1 MKSSSMDDISASRRS
16 SQYGLGGRLTPEE
29 DPLAKIKVVGVGGG
43 GQNAINR
50 MIEAGLGGVEFIAIN
65 TDGQAL
71 QLSNASIRLRIGNS
85 VTKGLGAG
93 GDPAQGARAA
103 EESRNEL
110 KDVLADADMIFIT
123 AGIGGGTG
131 TGAAPIVAQIAQE
144 LGALTVAVVTKPFSF
159 EGTRRTRI
167 ADAGIKALREHVD
180 TMIVIQNDHLLQMAD
195 RQVSLEDAFRKADDI
210 LRQGIQ
216 GISELI
222 TVPGLINMDFA
233 DVRTIMSKG
242 GSALM
247 AVGSATGEGRALAAA
262 QQAIT
267 SQLLDINIIGAK
279 GVLFNVRGGPDLS
292 LFEVNQ
298 AAELIQQSAAPE
310 ANIIFG
316 AVIDERM
323 KEKIQITVI
332 ATGFD
337 VEGRAGLTAAA
348 TIRPRRVEEQSER
361 PRDPVRTVQPA
372 QPQPQQQPQPQP
384 QPAAPQ
390 RGFTNTDVDL
400 PSFLRRLKTPG
411 KGQPP
416 AKG

>member
-1 MKSSSMDDISASRRS
+1 MKTSSMDEHSALHRA
-16 SQYGLGGRLTPEE
+16 SQYNLGGQLPAEE
-29 DPLAKIKVVGVGGG
+29 DALARIKVVGVGGG

-103 EESRNEL
+103 EESRSEL
-110 KDVLADADMIFIT
+110 KEVLADADMIFIT

-131 TGAAPIVAQIAQE
+131 TGAAPIVAQISQE

-159 EGTRRTRI
+159 EGSRRTRV
-167 ADAGIKALREHVD
+167 AETGIKTLSEHVD
-180 TMIVIQNDHLLQMAD
+180 TMIVIQNDHLLQMSD
-195 RQVSLEDAFRKADDI
+195 RQVTLESAFKKADDI

-233 DVRTIMSKG
+233 DVRTIMTKG

-267 SQLLDINIIGAK
+267 SQLLAINISGAK

-332 ATGFD
+332 ATGFEM
-337 VEGRAGLTAAA
+337 EGHSTQAAA
-348 TIRPRRVEEQSER
+348 TIRPRRVEDQSER
-361 PRDPVRTVQPA
+361 PNESVRPVQPSQVQPA
-372 QPQPQQQPQPQP
+372 SQQHVQNNSD
-384 QPAAPQ
+384 A
-390 RGFTNTDVDL
+390 GL
-400 PSFLRRLKTPG
+400 PIFLRKPRTPT
-411 KGQPP
+411 KG
-416 AKG
+416 

>member
-1 MKSSSMDDISASRRS
+1 MKSSSMDDLSASRRS
-16 SQYGLGGRLTPEE
+16 SYSLGGRLPPEE

-71 QLSNASIRLRIGNS
+71 QLSNASIRLRIGSS

-93 GDPAQGARAA
+93 GDPVQGAKAA

-131 TGAAPIVAQIAQE
+131 TGAAPIVAQISQE

-159 EGTRRTRI
+159 EGARRTRV
-167 ADAGIKALREHVD
+167 AETGIKTLGEHVD
-180 TMIVIQNDHLLQMAD
+180 TLIVVRNDSLLQMAD
-195 RQVSLEDAFRKADDI
+195 RQVSLEDAFKYADDI

-247 AVGSATGEGRALAAA
+247 AVGSATGDGRALAAA

-267 SQLLDINIIGAK
+267 SQLLDINISGAK

-298 AAELIQQSAAPE
+298 AAELIQQSAAPD

-337 VEGRAGLTAAA
+337 IEGRADVNAAL
-348 TIRPRRVEEQSER
+348 RPRRVEDQTER
-361 PRDPVRTVQPA
+361 QRDQARTVQPV
-372 QPQPQQQPQPQP
+372 QHQPQPQP
-384 QPAAPQ
+384 QVQPQPATPQ
-390 RGFTNTDVDL
+390 RALNQESDL
-400 PSFLRRLKTPG
+400 PIFLRRPKIPG

-416 AKG
+416 TKG

>member
-16 SQYGLGGRLTPEE
+16 SQYNLGGRLVPED

-71 QLSNASIRLRIGNS
+71 QLSNASVRLRIGNS
-85 VTKGLGAG
+85 ITKGLGAG
-93 GDPAQGARAA
+93 GDPAQGAKAA

-167 ADAGIKALREHVD
+167 ADTGIKTLSEHVD

-195 RQVSLEDAFRKADDI
+195 RQVTLEDAFRKADDI

-247 AVGSATGEGRALAAA
+247 AVGSATGEGRALVAA

-267 SQLLDINIIGAK
+267 SQLLDINIVGAK

-337 VEGRAGLTAAA
+337 MEGHAGAAAAA

-384 QPAAPQ
+384 ATPQ
-390 RGFTNTDVDL
+390 RGFNNVDVDL
-400 PSFLRRLKTPG
+400 PSFLRRPKTPG

-416 AKG
+416 TKG

>member
-1 MKSSSMDDISASRRS
+1 MKSSSMDDISASHRTP
-16 SQYGLGGRLTPEE
+16 QYNLGSRLTPEE

-85 VTKGLGAG
+85 TTKGLGAG
-93 GDPAQGARAA
+93 GDPAQGTRAA
-103 EESRNEL
+103 EESRSEI
-110 KDVLADADMIFIT
+110 KDVLTDANMIFIT

-159 EGTRRTRI
+159 EGARRARV
-167 ADAGIKALREHVD
+167 ADAGIKTLSEHVD
-180 TMIVIQNDHLLQMAD
+180 TMIVIQNDNLLQMAD
-195 RQVSLEDAFRKADDI
+195 RQVLLEDAFRKADDI

-233 DVRTIMSKG
+233 DVRTIMTKG

-247 AVGSATGEGRALAAA
+247 AVGTATGEGRALVAA

-267 SQLLDINIIGAK
+267 SQLLDIDIRGAK

-298 AAELIQQSAAPE
+298 AAELIHQSAAPE

-337 VEGRAGLTAAA
+337 MEARAGQAAA
-348 TIRPRRVEEQSER
+348 AVRPHRIEEQSER
-361 PRDPVRTVQPA
+361 QREPVRTNQPA
-372 QPQPQQQPQPQP
+372 QPQPQQQPQPQT
-384 QPAAPQ
+384 AIPQ
-390 RGFTNTDVDL
+390 RGFTNTDIDL
-400 PSFLRRLKTPG
+400 PSFLRKPKPPV

-416 AKG
+416 TKV

>member
-1 MKSSSMDDISASRRS
+1 
-16 SQYGLGGRLTPEE
+16 
-29 DPLAKIKVVGVGGG
+29 
-43 GQNAINR
+43 

-71 QLSNASIRLRIGNS
+71 QMSNASIRLRIGGAI
-85 VTKGLGAG
+85 TKGLGAG
-93 GDPAQGARAA
+93 GDPAQGAKAA
-103 EESRNEL
+103 EESRAEL
-110 KDVLADADMIFIT
+110 KEVLSDADMIFIT

-159 EGTRRTRI
+159 EGSRRTRV
-167 ADAGIKALREHVD
+167 ADAGIKTLSEHVD

-195 RQVSLEDAFRKADDI
+195 RQVSLENAFRKADDI

-233 DVRTIMSKG
+233 DVRAIMTKG

-247 AVGSATGEGRALAAA
+247 AVGSATGDGRALVAA

-267 SQLLDINIIGAK
+267 SALLDINIVGAK

-323 KEKIQITVI
+323 KEAIQITVI
-332 ATGFD
+332 ATGF
-337 VEGRAGLTAAA
+337 EMENHAGAAAAA
-348 TIRPRRVEEQSER
+348 TIRPRRIEEQVER
-361 PRDPVRTVQPA
+361 PRDPVRTVLPL
-372 QPQPQQQPQPQP
+372 QPQQQQQQQSQQPQTT
-384 QPAAPQ
+384 APQ
-390 RGFTNTDVDL
+390 RGFTSGDVDL
-400 PSFLRRLKTPG
+400 PIFLRKPASPG
-411 KGQPP
+411 CNHTSPVRISVHGKRER
-416 AKG
+416 

>member
-1 MKSSSMDDISASRRS
+1 MKSSSMDDISASHRS
-16 SQYGLGGRLTPEE
+16 SQYNLGGRLTPDE

-167 ADAGIKALREHVD
+167 ADAGIKTLSEHVD

-195 RQVSLEDAFRKADDI
+195 RQVSLEDAFRKADEI

-247 AVGSATGEGRALAAA
+247 AVGTATGEGRALAAA

-267 SQLLDINIIGAK
+267 SQLLDINIVGAK

-337 VEGRAGLTAAA
+337 MEGRAGATAAA

-384 QPAAPQ
+384 ATPQ
-390 RGFTNTDVDL
+390 RGFNSTDVDL
-400 PSFLRRLKTPG
+400 PSFLRRPKTPG

-416 AKG
+416 GKG